1 MLITGG
7 KQLQVMDFFFGG
19 GVKRGGGVE
28 NGVGRVTGVK
38 YQLDLYGFK
47 YPDNNGVYE

>member
-1 MLITGG
+1 MEVG
-7 KQLQVMDFFFGG
+7 
-19 GVKRGGGVE
+19 
-28 NGVGRVTGVK
+28 GRVTGVK